1 MAAKESLFLTGATGL
16 IGGELLR
23 LLLQAG
29 TTHAWTLVRA
39 RSGVGT
45 DYRLTERLARSG
57 NHVFLTKDRVTAVA
71 GDLTREGLG
80 LTGRERSAIADSIQT
95 IIHCAAE
102 TSFIRDEECSRINI
116 GGMAN
121 LIEFARGCARDPLI
135 VHISTATVC
144 GAVRDLCLDE
154 DFGCDPAGEH
164 YNEYTRSKA
173 TAERMLRGSGLRFV
187 ILRPSVVVS
196 AGLRDHAFAR
206 AILWWLPLLNQLDA
220 VPIDPQARLD
230 MVTVSYVAKSILGV
244 IGSGSIEHDCYHISA
259 GRQGATTLGEAARF
273 LDGYYERTRPLKL
286 VPPAEWTHDLHRRCA
301 RTPQQRKVL
310 SALRHYLPFLNMN
323 VAYDNSRLCG
333 LLNGSLP
340 VLEPFHAYAGGLLE
354 VMTPESLP
362 EPSRLQA

>member
-135 VHISTATVC
+135 VHISTARNGNSETLGPARQRLRRWQRTV
-144 GAVRDLCLDE
+144 A
-154 DFGCDPAGEH
+154 F
-164 YNEYTRSKA
+164 
-173 TAERMLRGSGLRFV
+173 MLRG
-187 ILRPSVVVS
+187 RP
-196 AGLRDHAFAR
+196 
-206 AILWWLPLLNQLDA
+206 
-220 VPIDPQARLD
+220 
-230 MVTVSYVAKSILGV
+230 VATI
-244 IGSGSIEHDCYHISA
+244 
-259 GRQGATTLGEAARF
+259 
-273 LDGYYERTRPLKL
+273 
-286 VPPAEWTHDLHRRCA
+286 PA
-301 RTPQQRKVL
+301 
-310 SALRHYLPFLNMN
+310 
-323 VAYDNSRLCG
+323 
-333 LLNGSLP
+333 
-340 VLEPFHAYAGGLLE
+340 
-354 VMTPESLP
+354 
-362 EPSRLQA
+362 